1 MDLAGG
7 VQGFELAFVD
17 GEVLIAEV
25 AEVDGAG
32 AVVGELVGAGSTNT
46 QWRIRACFLAP
57 SAKHIP

>member
-1 MDLAGG
+1 
-7 VQGFELAFVD
+7 VD

-46 QWRIRACFLAP
+46 QGRIRACFLAP